1 MNLILFGATGALGR
15 ECLRQA
21 LEANHNVTVL
31 VRKAAKLPENL
42 PVNVSVKVGDATD
55 ATTVETCIESD
66 TDAVLFAVGVVKHSP
81 DYLCTIVTRNI
92 LTAMRKRG
100 VKRFVW
106 CGGGSTLVKEDTI
119 GFGEKFVSGFSSY
132 FMKKKHLDKEA
143 QYALLDQSR
152 DVDWCGV
159 RPLQMKKGDHKKQYR
174 LGFDRFSGM
183 SSISFSDCADAM
195 LSMLENDTWIGKAP
209 IVQY

>member
-1 MNLILFGATGALGR
+1 MNLVLFGSTGALGR

-31 VRKAAKLPENL
+31 VRKASKLPENL
-42 PVNVSVKVGDATD
+42 PAQVSVKVGDATD
-55 ATTVETCIESD
+55 AATVAACIDSD
-66 TDAVLFAVGVVKHSP
+66 TDAVLFTVGVVKHSP
-81 DYLCTIVTRNI
+81 DYLCTTVTKNI

-100 VKRFVW
+100 VRRLVW
-106 CGGGSTLVKEDTI
+106 CGGGSTLVKEDTT

-143 QYALLDQSR
+143 QYALLDKNR
-152 DVDWCGV
+152 DIDWCGV

-183 SSISFSDCADAM
+183 SSISFADCADAM
-195 LSMLENDTWIGKAP
+195 LSMLENDTWVGKAP